1 MKLASSALALIF
13 AFAALTFAA
22 DPPKPDSKADPKTP
36 SSAAPK
42 PAPPKAFINEA
53 EAGRDFTVQGEYLG
67 ESGDLKLG
75 IQVIALGKE
84 GFRAVVYRDGLP
96 GDGWNGKDPRQV
108 NGKWDGDSV
117 KFTTDDNHTLVID
130 KSGQSAV
137 GANEKNET
145 MDFKK
150 VNRKS
155 PTEGA
160 KPPQGAIV
168 LFDGSNVD
176 EWANARMDD
185 RRLLVAGTTTKKKFG
200 DCTLHAEFILPFMPD
215 ARGQGRANSG
225 VYLQNRYEV
234 QVLDSFGLKGENNE
248 CGGIYTKAAP
258 SVNMC
263 FAPLTWQ
270 TYDIDFTAAKF
281 DAAGKKTTNARA
293 TVKHNGVTIHDNVE
307 ITDKTGGGQNE
318 APTPGQLQLQ
328 NHGNPVFFRNVW
340 IVEKQ

>member
-1 MKLASSALALIF
+1 MKTASFCIALVLSLNLA
-13 AFAALTFAA
+13 FAA
-22 DPPKPDSKADPKTP
+22 DPPKADPKTP
-36 SSAAPK
+36 SANAAKPPAPK
-42 PAPPKAFINEA
+42 ATINEA
-53 EAGRDFTVQGEYLG
+53 DADQDFKVQGEYLG
-67 ESGDLKLG
+67 EAGDLKLG

-84 GFRAVVYRDGLP
+84 GFEAVVYRDGLP
-96 GDGWNGKDPRQV
+96 GDGWNGNAPRRV
-108 NGKWDGDSV
+108 KGKWEGESV
-117 KFTTDDNHTLVID
+117 KFTTDDNHTLVIQKD
-130 KSGQSAV
+130 GESAV
-137 GANEKNET
+137 GANEKQES

-150 VNRKS
+150 VHRKS

-160 KPPQGAIV
+160 KAPAGAIV
-168 LFDGSNVD
+168 LFDGTNVD
-176 EWANARMDD
+176 QWNGGKMDD
-185 RRLLVAGTTTKKKFG
+185 RHLLMVGTTTKRPVK
-200 DCTLHAEFILPFMPD
+200 DCTIHAEFILPYMPD

-263 FAPLTWQ
+263 YPPLAWQ

-281 DAAGKKTTNARA
+281 DDAGKKTANARI

-307 ITDKTGGGQNE
+307 ISDKTGGGQNE
-318 APTPGQLQLQ
+318 AATPGAIQLQ

-340 IVEKQ
+340 VIEK

>member
-1 MKLASSALALIF
+1 MKLAPFAVALAF
-13 AFAALTFAA
+13 AISLSTFAA
-22 DPPKPDSKADPKTP
+22 DPPKADPNTP
-36 SSAAPK
+36 SANAAK
-42 PAPPKAFINEA
+42 PPPPKAFINEA
-53 EAGRDFTVQGEYLG
+53 EAGNDFKIQGEYLG

-96 GDGWNGKDPRQV
+96 GDGWNGKEPRQV

-137 GANEKNET
+137 GANEKQET

-160 KPPQGAIV
+160 KAPAGAIV
-168 LFDGSNVD
+168 IFDGTNVD
-176 EWANARMDD
+176 ELNGGKMDE
-185 RRLLVAGTTTKKKFG
+185 RHLLMVGPTSKRKFN
-200 DCTLHAEFILPFMPD
+200 DCTIHAEFILPFMPD

-263 FAPLTWQ
+263 YPPLQWQ

-281 DAAGKKTTNARA
+281 DKDGKKTANARA

-307 ITDKTGGGQNE
+307 INDKTGGGKAE
-318 APTPGQLQLQ
+318 GPTPGEIQLQ

-340 IVEKQ
+340 VIEK

>member
-1 MKLASSALALIF
+1 MKFASFAVALALAISIS
-13 AFAALTFAA
+13 FAA
-22 DPPKPDSKADPKTP
+22 DPPKADPKTP
-36 SSAAPK
+36 SANAAK
-42 PAPPKAFINEA
+42 PPPPKAFINEA
-53 EAGRDFTVQGEYLG
+53 EAGADFKIQGEYFG

-96 GDGWNGKDPRQV
+96 GDGWNGKEPRQV
-108 NGKWDGDSV
+108 NGKWEGDSV
-117 KFTTDDNHTLVID
+117 KFTTDDNHTLVINKD
-130 KSGQSAV
+130 GESAI
-137 GANEKNET
+137 GANEKQES

-150 VNRKS
+150 VHRKS
-155 PTEGA
+155 PTEAAKAPAGA
-160 KPPQGAIV
+160 VV
-168 LFDGSNVD
+168 LFDGTNVD
-176 EWANARMDD
+176 EWNNGKMDE
-185 RRLLVAGTTTKKKFG
+185 RHLLMVGPTTKRKFN
-200 DCTLHAEFILPFMPD
+200 DCTIHAEFILPYMPD

-263 FAPLTWQ
+263 YPPLQWQ

-281 DAAGKKTTNARA
+281 DAAGKKTANAKA

-307 ITDKTGGGQNE
+307 ISDKTGGGQAE
-318 APTPGQLQLQ
+318 APTPGVLQLQ

-340 IVEKQ
+340 VIEK